1 MEKSAKPVKPK
12 GKPRGGSR
20 KGKPNVKPS
29 KKYLIHS
36 ARSAIESIG
45 KKADPF
51 LHLSKVIAGGG
62 EGADS
67 AAKHMSQ
74 FIEPQL
80 SRTELTGPDSS
91 ALTINMTFDKEP
103 KK

>member
-1 MEKSAKPVKPK
+1 MSKTSEIKSKSKMGRPK
-12 GKPRGGSR
+12 GS
-20 KGKPNVKPS
+20 KGKKPS

-36 ARSAIESIG
+36 ARSAIESVG

-51 LHLSKVIAGGG
+51 LFLSNAIANGDP
-62 EGADS
+62 GAQD
-67 AAKHMSQ
+67 AAKHLSQ

>member
-1 MEKSAKPVKPK
+1 MEKSDKSKRK
-12 GKPRGGSR
+12 SR
-20 KGKPNVKPS
+20 KGIPNKKPS
-29 KKYLIHS
+29 KKYLLHS
-36 ARSAIESIG
+36 ARSAIESVG

-51 LHLSKVIAGGG
+51 LFLSNMIASG
-62 EGADS
+62 EPGAQD